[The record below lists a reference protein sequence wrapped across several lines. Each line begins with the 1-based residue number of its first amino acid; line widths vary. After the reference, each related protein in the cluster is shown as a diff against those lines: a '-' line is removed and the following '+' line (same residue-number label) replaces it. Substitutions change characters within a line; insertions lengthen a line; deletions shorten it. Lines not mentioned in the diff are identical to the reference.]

1 MRKLFKYYPQCSEVF
16 LEQLLVSSK
25 QDIHFTLLYSGGN
38 TSNRTV
44 SNRYEWI
51 AAMGALAVI
60 SPKENFFEAL
70 KAFYK
75 KTNDWLFG
83 CLSYDLKNEIESL
96 NSKND
101 DKLMFPEL
109 HFVQPEVVFINRSNT
124 IECHHYES
132 FDIQSKLEEIER
144 IEIPNFHSKVKFQS
158 KISREEYLNAITEL
172 LKNIKYGNI
181 YEINY
186 CQEFYSS
193 PNNFDPQV
201 TYLKM
206 LKKFPTPFSCFVK
219 QNSRYILSASPE
231 RFLKKQGN
239 KLTSQP
245 IKGTIR
251 RSANQKEDMQL
262 ANELHT
268 SDKERS
274 ENIMIVDLVR
284 NDLAKIA
291 KKGTVTVDELCGIY
305 SYQTVHQMIS
315 SVSAQLNDNC
325 HPVDAVKSCFPMG
338 SMTGAPKVKAMQLI
352 EEFEHTK
359 RGIYSGAVGYFSP
372 NGDFDFNVII
382 RTLLYS
388 EINNYLSLM
397 AGSAITNLS
406 IPEKEY
412 EECLLKANSFFELI
426 GKSTDITNA

>member
-1 MRKLFKYYPQCSEVF
+1 MRKLFKYSPQSSEVF
-16 LEQLLVSSK
+16 LKQLIASSK
-25 QDIHFTLLYSGGN
+25 KDSHFTLLYSGGN
-38 TSNRTV
+38 TSNKTV
-44 SNRYEWI
+44 RNKYEWV
-51 AAMGALAVI
+51 ASVGALAVI
-60 SPKENFFEAL
+60 SPTENFFETL
-70 KAFYK
+70 KVFYK

-83 CLSYDLKNEIESL
+83 SLSYDLKNEIESL

-101 DKLMFPEL
+101 DNLMFPEL
-109 HFVQPEVVFINRSNT
+109 HFVQPEVVFINKGNT
-124 IECHHYES
+124 IECYHYGS
-132 FDIQSKLEEIER
+132 FNIQSKLEEIER
-144 IEIPNFHSKVKFQS
+144 IEIPKFQSKVKFQS
-158 KISREEYLNAITEL
+158 KISRDEYLTAITEL
-172 LKNIKYGNI
+172 LQNIRYGNI

-201 TYLKM
+201 TYLNM
-206 LKKFPTPFSCFVK
+206 LKTFPTPFSCFVK
-219 QNSRYILSASPE
+219 QNNRYILSASPE

-245 IKGTIR
+245 IKGTMR
-251 RSANQKEDMQL
+251 RSVNQKEDLKL
-262 ANELHT
+262 ANDLFT
-268 SDKERS
+268 SAKERS

-291 KKGTVTVDELCGIY
+291 KTGTVTVDELCGIY

-315 SVSAQLNDNC
+315 SVSAQLNDKC
-325 HPVDAVKSCFPMG
+325 HPVDAVKACFPMG

-406 IPEKEY
+406 NPEKEY
-412 EECLLKANSFFELI
+412 EECLLKANAFFELI
-426 GKSTDITNA
+426 AKHPDRTNA

>member
-1 MRKLFKYYPQCSEVF
+1 MRKLFKYYPQSSEVF

-25 QDIHFTLLYSGGN
+25 QDRHFTLLYSGGN

-51 AAMGALAVI
+51 ASIGSLAVI
-60 SPKENFFEAL
+60 SPTENCFEAL
-70 KAFYK
+70 KTFHK
-75 KTNDWLFG
+75 KSDDWLFG
-83 CLSYDLKNEIESL
+83 CLSYDLKNEIETL

-101 DKLMFPEL
+101 DNLMFPEL
-109 HFVQPEVVFINRSNT
+109 HFVQPEVVFINRDNA

-132 FDIQSKLEEIER
+132 FDIQSKLEAIER
-144 IEIPNFHSKVKFQS
+144 IEIPNSHSKVKFQS
-158 KISREEYLNAITEL
+158 KISRDEYLNAITEL

-251 RSANQKEDMQL
+251 RSDDQKEDMQL

-291 KKGTVTVDELCGIY
+291 KKSTVTVDELCGIY

-315 SVSAQLNDNC
+315 SVSAQLNDKF

>member
-1 MRKLFKYYPQCSEVF
+1 MRKLFKYYPQSSEVF

-38 TSNRTV
+38 ISNRTV

-51 AAMGALAVI
+51 ASMGALAVI
-60 SPKENFFEAL
+60 SPTDKFFETL
-70 KAFYK
+70 KEFYK
-75 KTNDWLFG
+75 KNNDWLFG
-83 CLSYDLKNEIESL
+83 CLSYDLKNEIETL

-101 DKLMFPEL
+101 DNLMFPEL
-109 HFVQPEVVFINRSNT
+109 HFVQPEVVFINRDNA

-132 FDIQSKLEEIER
+132 FDIQSKLEAIER
-144 IEIPNFHSKVKFQS
+144 IEIPNSHSKVKFQS
-158 KISREEYLNAITEL
+158 KISRDEYLNAITEL

-251 RSANQKEDMQL
+251 RSDDQKEDMQL
-262 ANELHT
+262 ANELLT

-291 KKGTVTVDELCGIY
+291 KKGTVKVEELCGIY

-315 SVSAQLNDNC
+315 SVSAQLNDKC

-372 NGDFDFNVII
+372 NGDFDFNIII

-388 EINNYLSLM
+388 ETNNYLSLM
-397 AGSAITNLS
+397 AGSAITSLS
-406 IPEKEY
+406 IPENEY

-426 GKSTDITNA
+426 GKSKDRTNA